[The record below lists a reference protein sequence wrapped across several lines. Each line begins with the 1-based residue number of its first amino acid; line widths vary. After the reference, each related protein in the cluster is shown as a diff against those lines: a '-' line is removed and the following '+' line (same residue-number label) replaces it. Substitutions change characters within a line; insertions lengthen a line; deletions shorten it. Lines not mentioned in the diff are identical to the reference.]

1 MKKLIAL
8 LLVVVMAMSAV
19 VTVAA
24 EGTQQ
29 ETSSTIKAPTYV
41 GAQVKAGTG
50 FSEGTYSVRFVS
62 TVKSTAGKC
71 IGYEITA
78 TYGSDGKDVY
88 SGEETEGVTVYSS
101 IVSGTETKTASQL
114 EKGAVG
120 IYVMSITGVPEDEHV
135 IFNVTAYV
143 KYDEG
148 GEEKVLKSTAK
159 YERYADGEVMP
170 LVSTYTQ
177 DFDTATTPAEAN
189 FTSLYGDG
197 THFEI
202 KDKKLAFNT
211 RDNTWGDARWQIVP
225 SGTFKYAPSVYAIE
239 MNLTF
244 SKLNI
249 FNMFINSDKVAK
261 NWNTDRQNSLMPIMR
276 FGNGSSY
283 ETEADIVNSDKD
295 IWIETQYC
303 NSSNTYKTIDMDT
316 TSNLNSVKAV
326 DLPDSNREGTVS
338 FKYTII
344 VDSSYVD
351 SSNASGCKLDY
362 YINDEYLASCVCTS
376 DIYDITKDSSII
388 LWNQKSEGTIDNLK
402 VSVLAQ
408 ETIYSQN
415 FDTATTAADA
425 GVTNLYGG
433 LMQPTIVDGK
443 LNIPSTAW
451 NVEDDQKVKHLS
463 PFATLVGRDVFAGK
477 PGKYSVEFDVEF
489 TKLTTFG
496 IIVNGKTTA
505 ENDTS
510 YMRQAAFATLLRLG
524 KGVDQLSSGSIADK
538 AKEYDLWYRT
548 AYFTDA
554 DTPVQTTDTKNDK
567 LVKEIAEG
575 ATSVSVKFKV
585 VVDSTPADGCTFSIF
600 ADGNPIYEVTM
611 ANGYDVTENSY
622 ISLWAQDTVATIDN
636 LTVTQ
641 LYK

>member
-8 LLVVVMAMSAV
+8 LLVVVMAMSAM

-24 EGTQQ
+24 EGTQAA
-29 ETSSTIKAPTYV
+29 TSSTPEAPVYI
-41 GAQVKAGTG
+41 GAQVKEGTG
-50 FSEGTYSVRFVS
+50 ISAGTYSVRFVS
-62 TVKSTAGKC
+62 TVSSKEGKC

-78 TYGSDGKDVY
+78 TYGTNSKDVY
-88 SGEETEGVTVYSS
+88 SGEDTEGTKVYSS
-101 IVSGTETKTASQL
+101 IKSGDDTLTADDL

-120 IYVMSITGVPEDEHV
+120 IYVMAITGVPKEEHV
-135 IFNVTAYV
+135 IFNVTAYI

-148 GEEKVLKSTAK
+148 GKEKILKSAAK
-159 YERYADGEVMP
+159 YERYAGGEVMP
-170 LVSTYTQ
+170 LVSAYTQ
-177 DFDTATTPAEAN
+177 DFNTATTLEAAGI
-189 FTSLYGDG
+189 TKAYGG
-197 THFEI
+197 
-202 KDKKLAFNT
+202 
-211 RDNTWGDARWQIVP
+211 Q
-225 SGTFKYAPSVYAIE
+225 SGTPLTITDGKLNFDTTGSSSWGNSRWILVGNDVFKYAPAVYAIE
-239 MNLTF
+239 MDVTF
-244 SKLNI
+244 TKMDVFNFILNGAASGGKDANADRAYSVRPTMRYGTEDNFDNSPKWSAASI
-249 FNMFINSDKVAK
+249 SNAKDVFIGTGGYSSDGKTSIDPAADD
-261 NWNTDRQNSLMPIMR
+261 TGYTMAYDPT
-276 FGNGSSY
+276 GSS
-283 ETEADIVNSDKD
+283 A
-295 IWIETQYC
+295 
-303 NSSNTYKTIDMDT
+303 
-316 TSNLNSVKAV
+316 A
-326 DLPDSNREGTVS
+326 
-338 FKYTII
+338 FKYTVI
-344 VDSSYVD
+344 VDSSYSD
-351 SSNASGCKLDY
+351 GCKIDY
-362 YINDEYLASCVCTS
+362 YIDDVYLTS
-376 DIYDITKDSSII
+376 FVQSGDDYDVTENSALI
-388 LWNQKSEGTIDNLK
+388 LWAQNDVGTIDNIK

-463 PFATLVGRDVFAGK
+463 PFATLVGRNVFAGK
-477 PGKYSVEFDVEF
+477 PGKYAVEFDVEF

-524 KGVDQLSSGSIADK
+524 KGVDQLSSGNIADK
-538 AKEYDLWYRT
+538 AKDYDLWYRT

-554 DTPVQTTDTKNDK
+554 DTPAQTTDTKNDK

-600 ADGNPIYEVTM
+600 ADGKPIYEVTM
-611 ANGYDVTENSY
+611 ANGFDVTENSY